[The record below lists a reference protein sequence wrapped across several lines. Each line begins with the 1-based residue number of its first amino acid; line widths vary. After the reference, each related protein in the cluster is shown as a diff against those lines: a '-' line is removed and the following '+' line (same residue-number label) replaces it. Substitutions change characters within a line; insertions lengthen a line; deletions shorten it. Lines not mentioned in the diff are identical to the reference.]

1 MDMGAFD
8 AAGRNGN
15 KAAQDACAVSACHKI
30 TAMLIMDAAIAAS
43 IFALCM
49 IIQIG
54 NESEFS
60 RKTTS
65 GFAYGAA

>member
-1 MDMGAFD
+1 MRAFN
-8 AAGRNGN
+8 AARRNGTA
-15 KAAQDACAVSACHKI
+15 AAQDACAVSSCQKI

-43 IFALCM
+43 IFALCL
-49 IIQIG
+49 IIRSE
-54 NESEFS
+54 NETGYS